1 MTLPKERNNTSMEKN
16 QHSKRL
22 HLGELWQHPDF
33 LKLWAG
39 QTISLLGDQVSLLAI
54 PLTAVTFL
62 RANAFQMGL
71 LTAAESVPA
80 LLFALIAG
88 VWVDRLQRRP
98 ILIVAD
104 LGRFF
109 LLCLTPLIFLL
120 GVLRIELLYLLTFC
134 IGTLAIFFTVAY
146 PSYVPS
152 LLERQTLVE
161 GNSKLELS
169 RSIVMSLGPAL
180 AGLLVQIL
188 TAPVAIVVDACSFL
202 FSAAS
207 LTWIRTPETRMR
219 GETTRSNMVQASREG
234 IRFLMGSPLLRT
246 ITSSYATLSLF
257 NSLLEAIFVLYL
269 IREIGIQPALLG
281 VIFALGSIGFIV
293 GALLCN
299 RLTKWM
305 GVGRV
310 LLMAPI
316 ALGISDGLLPLA
328 GIVSHAFAFFLVGFA
343 QFGFGLARPLFS
355 INQLSLRQA
364 ITPENLQGRMHA
376 SISLLTYGLPTIGAL
391 IGGMLGQ
398 AIGLPQTLA
407 IAAVGEIISC
417 LWIFFSPI
425 IALRELPRIHSE

>member
-1 MTLPKERNNTSMEKN
+1 MTLPKESNNTSMEKN
-16 QHSKRL
+16 QHGKRF

-109 LLCLTPLIFLL
+109 LLCLIPLIFLL

-134 IGTLAIFFTVAY
+134 VGTLAIFFTVAY

-188 TAPVAIVVDACSFL
+188 TAPVAIVVDACS
-202 FSAAS
+202 
-207 LTWIRTPETRMR
+207 
-219 GETTRSNMVQASREG
+219 
-234 IRFLMGSPLLRT
+234 
-246 ITSSYATLSLF
+246 LSLF
-257 NSLLEAIFVLYL
+257 DSLLEAIFVLYL